1 MCACAHMLFFFFA
14 FLSPD
19 KKYFKNVPSPSGIQ
33 NLSSVLL
40 RSREPGHSPEGKAR
54 QGEVSR
60 GQSGDG
66 SLGQEK
72 RGVGTPHRVKQLQPG
87 GLGPS
92 HLSHSGPIGTSLC
105 PSFFFKKMFGQTPR
119 HVGPSSPTMTEPAS
133 PSLEG
138 GGVTTGP
145 QGSPTVLFFLI

>member
-1 MCACAHMLFFFFA
+1 MLFFFFA

-66 SLGQEK
+66 SLGQK
-72 RGVGTPHRVKQLQPG
+72 RGVGTPCRVKQLQPG

-92 HLSHSGPIGTSLC
+92 HLSHSGHIGTSLC

-138 GGVTTGP
+138 GVVTTGP